1 MRRTP
6 RRSPRGFTLAEIL
19 IAMIIVAI
27 IGAATGRLLL
37 NENRFFDQQTNLKT
51 ARRVARSSTTILLS
65 DLRMVQDSGGVD
77 SVTADGKLIR
87 IRVPYRF
94 GLVCGTNLT
103 TTTVSML
110 PADSAMTA
118 MSVYAGFAWRD
129 TSAAGGRYTYIVP
142 PFPQTTNRPTAA
154 ASPSTCT
161 GSGAG
166 QAQIR
171 TVSMSGRT
179 GDLLDLTSLAPSGA
193 PVAASMFFWQHVTYS
208 FAASGI
214 YSGKIGLF
222 RNVQGGTNEEIMAPF
237 DTSARFRFY
246 QTGDDT
252 SRVTPPAVG
261 NIVGMDIVANAIS
274 PNAVSNNSTNSP
286 GKIVTSV
293 FFNNVRA
300 Y

>member
-1 MRRTP
+1 MRHR
-6 RRSPRGFTLAEIL
+6 RGFTLAEIL
-19 IAMIIVAI
+19 VALVIVGI
-27 IGAATGRLLL
+27 IGASATRLLL
-37 NENRFFDQQTNLKT
+37 NENRFFDLQTNLKT

-65 DLRMVQDSGGVD
+65 DLRMVQDSGGVE
-77 SVTADGKLIR
+77 SASADGKTIR
-87 IRVPYRF
+87 IRVPYLF
-94 GLVCGTNLT
+94 GLVCGTSGAV
-103 TTTVSML
+103 TTVSML
-110 PADSAMTA
+110 PGDSATTA

-129 TSAAGGRYTYIVP
+129 TNSASTRGRYTYVTP
-142 PFPQTTNRPTAA
+142 AASPSTPQAA

-161 GSGAG
+161 GNGAG

-171 TVSMSGRT
+171 TVSTNGRT
-179 GDLLDLTSLAPSGA
+179 GSLYDLTSAAASGA
-193 PVAASMFFWQHVTYS
+193 PTGAAVFFWQDITYS

-222 RNVQGGTNEEIMAPF
+222 RNVQGGSNEEIMAPF

-252 SRVTPPAVG
+252 SEVSPPAVG
-261 NIVGMDIVANAIS
+261 NIRGVDVVLNALS
-274 PNAVSNNSTNSP
+274 PNVVSNTSKNAS